1 MIELLEIFE
10 EEITEYDAIIYVYLI
25 THKNKVI
32 YGHKE
37 NNGYIKFFNSLSD
50 LFFREFNDVPN
61 IEFKIISNEVHEN
74 KFLFEKWVNDNF

>member
-10 EEITEYDAIIYVYLI
+10 EEITDYDAVIYVYLI

-50 LFFREFNDVPN
+50 LFL
-61 IEFKIISNEVHEN
+61 EN
-74 KFLFEKWVNDNF
+74 LMMCQILKLK